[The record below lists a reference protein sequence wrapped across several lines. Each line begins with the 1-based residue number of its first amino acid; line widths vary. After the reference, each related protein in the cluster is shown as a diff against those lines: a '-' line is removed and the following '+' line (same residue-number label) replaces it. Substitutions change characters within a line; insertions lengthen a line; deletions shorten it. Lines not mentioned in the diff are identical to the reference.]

1 MRKAESLRRQQDAIK
16 NEIAENLDL
25 LAGSIAKSPSMSG
38 HSLTTERE
46 GKTVTVYVRKD
57 ILQRAQAMTER
68 HRKVKD
74 LILRLSKINWELLR
88 LESE

>member
-1 MRKAESLRRQQDAIK
+1 MRKAESLRKQQEAIK

-38 HSLTTERE
+38 HSLTTKRE
-46 GKTVTVYVRKD
+46 GKTVTVYVRKE

-88 LESE
+88 LEGE

>member
-1 MRKAESLRRQQDAIK
+1 VGKTESLRKQQEAVK
-16 NEIAENLDL
+16 NEIARNLDL

-38 HSLTTERE
+38 HSLTTKRE
-46 GKTVTVYVRKD
+46 GKTVTVYVRKE

-88 LESE
+88 LEGE

>member
-1 MRKAESLRRQQDAIK
+1 MGKTESLRKQQEAVK
-16 NEIAENLDL
+16 NEIARNLDL

-38 HSLTTERE
+38 HSLTTKRE
-46 GKTVTVYVRKD
+46 GKTVTVYVRKE

-88 LESE
+88 LEGE

>member
-1 MRKAESLRRQQDAIK
+1 MRKAESLRRQQEAIK
-16 NEIAENLDL
+16 NEIAQNLDL

-38 HSLTTERE
+38 HSLTTKRE
-46 GKTVTVYVRKD
+46 GKTVTVYVRKE

-74 LILRLSKINWELLR
+74 LILRLSKVNWELLR